1 MTVGAN
7 SSNGNT
13 IARVDRLA
21 ARHAANKPST
31 TNANKL
37 LVDLGWTDI
46 TESGS
51 N

>member
-1 MTVGAN
+1 MVVGAN
-7 SSNGNT
+7 SFNGST

-21 ARHAANKPST
+21 ARHA
-31 TNANKL
+31 ANKL